1 MGYSA
6 AKRDLLESHDFHKL
20 FSDRKCHAKWVA
32 AAQSAYDYAKKSIT
46 HGEEPLA
53 DDIADALLP
62 ILNADPDLLKH
73 QRDNRATAKKYREA
87 FADLV
92 VDQVV
97 LEPIRREQDG
107 SHDGR

>member
-20 FSDRKCHAKWVA
+20 FSNDKHHTKWVT
-32 AAQSAYDYAKKSIT
+32 AAQSAYEYAKKSIT
-46 HGEEPLA
+46 QDEEPLP
-53 DDIADALLP
+53 DDVADALLP

-87 FADLV
+87 FADLI
-92 VDQVV
+92 VDQVL
-97 LEPIRREQDG
+97 LEPIREKQERNRG
-107 SHDGR
+107 GR